1 MRRLTAVVDGH
12 APCYSFS
19 SMRRLTVES
28 LSAVGV
34 GNEACRSFLVDVD
47 AKACRTFLVDVECG
61 RAPFKIPRSRASFAA
76 IASSRAVRSVPS
88 IVFFSRSSAL
98 LSGVRN
104 KDLALQPFDQ
114 RSLGLRNSLVSILS
128 FFGGSLDE
136 FGLGDFILI
145 FIFPHFPPSRPKLSA
160 YGLRPIA
167 NNFDLSG
174 RNVGNNYI
182 NIIYFIIWTIISA
195 CPEGTWEII
204 ILIKLLSS

>member
-1 MRRLTAVVDGH
+1 MYAGPVADCTNFGGDRRI
-12 APCYSFS
+12 P
-19 SMRRLTVES
+19 
-28 LSAVGV
+28 
-34 GNEACRSFLVDVD
+34 
-47 AKACRTFLVDVECG
+47 KA
-61 RAPFKIPRSRASFAA
+61 FKIPRSRASFDA

-88 IVFFSRSSAL
+88 IVFFSRSSAP

-114 RSLGLRNSLVSILS
+114 RFLGLRNSLVSIPS

-167 NNFDLSG
+167 HNFG
-174 RNVGNNYI
+174 QPERNAGNK
-182 NIIYFIIWTIISA
+182 
-195 CPEGTWEII
+195 II
-204 ILIKLLSS
+204 ILIKLLSP

>member
-1 MRRLTAVVDGH
+1 MRAAAVADCPAFGGD
-12 APCYSFS
+12 
-19 SMRRLTVES
+19 RRIP
-28 LSAVGV
+28 
-34 GNEACRSFLVDVD
+34 
-47 AKACRTFLVDVECG
+47 KA
-61 RAPFKIPRSRASFAA
+61 FKIPRSYASFAA

-128 FFGGSLDE
+128 FLGGSLDE
-136 FGLGDFILI
+136 FGLSDFILI

-167 NNFDLSG
+167 NNFGLPG
-174 RNVGNNYI
+174 RNVGNNYL
-182 NIIYFIIWTIISA
+182 NKASFV
-195 CPEGTWEII
+195 
-204 ILIKLLSS
+204 LSLSGGLWRKHSRSRIVLSEFNHTALT